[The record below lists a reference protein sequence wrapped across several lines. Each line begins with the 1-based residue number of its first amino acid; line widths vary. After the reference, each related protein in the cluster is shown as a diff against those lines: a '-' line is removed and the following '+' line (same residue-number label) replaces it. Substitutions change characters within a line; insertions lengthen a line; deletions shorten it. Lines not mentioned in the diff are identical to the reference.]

1 MGGTQAIGHE
11 SGTSPRGVAGP
22 VLGSLPDDL
31 RDVSLR
37 FRSNPEVLMHAPVAA
52 VAPRRPAWSRIPRF
66 ALNGL
71 ATATLS
77 LSLALASCAP
87 DPRPG
92 VTPRP
97 SYTEVA
103 AALGAMIE
111 HERDQKGLAAMSI
124 ALVDEEGVAWAAGF
138 GEQSSGVPA
147 TASTV
152 YRVGSVSKLF
162 TDIAV
167 MQLAERGEIDIDAPV
182 RGYLPDFAPDN
193 RSGTAITLR
202 QLMSH
207 RSGLIRE
214 PPAGNYFDDSGTD
227 LAATIASLN
236 GLPLI
241 YDPGS
246 RIKYSNAG
254 IAVVGYVLEVTRGE
268 PFADYVKRA
277 VLDPI
282 GMPASAFSREPD
294 LADDLARAYMWGF
307 DRPDFDAPSFDLGMA
322 PAGSMYSTVLD
333 LARFMEVMFRRGV
346 LDGADPGT
354 DPHLLQAATLE
365 AMWEPQFAD
374 PGSAAGYG
382 LGFAVQE
389 RFGERWLGHGGA
401 IYGFSTQLAFLPG
414 SRLGVV
420 VVSAVDGTNTVTS
433 RVADAALELM
443 LAARS
448 GEPLPTGPTRPT
460 SPLDPALALQLEGTY
475 GTGDAALELDARDG
489 RLFMTPARGGATTQ
503 LRARGDT
510 LIVDDR
516 LAFGDRFLPHA
527 GATALAPG
535 TRDPA
540 APALALVPLGP
551 DGEPGDALPR
561 QPPAPHPAPPPPH
574 WSGLIGE
581 YGPDHNILYILERG
595 GRLHALIEWFF
606 LYPLDEISEDVY
618 AFPDWGLYH
627 GEHLVFT
634 RDGTGRATSVEAAS
648 VDFARRE
655 VGTEAGG
662 TFRIDPVRP
671 VAELRAEALAA
682 SPPDEPGPFRD
693 SELVEVTGLEPGIR
707 LDVRYATTNNF
718 MSSVFYDEA
727 RVFLQRPA
735 AEGVAR
741 AHRALAEHGYGLLL
755 HDGYRPWY
763 VTKMFFDATPESQKI
778 FVADP
783 ANGSRHNRGSAIDL
797 NLYDLATGQPAG
809 MVGTYDE
816 FSPRSFPNYPGG
828 TSRQRWQRELLRR
841 AMEAEGFTVYEAEWW
856 HFDHDDWREYAIQNA
871 TFGELGR

>member
-1 MGGTQAIGHE
+1 
-11 SGTSPRGVAGP
+11 
-22 VLGSLPDDL
+22 
-31 RDVSLR
+31 
-37 FRSNPEVLMHAPVAA
+37 MHAPVTTDP
-52 VAPRRPAWSRIPRF
+52 PRRPARSRIPRL
-66 ALNGL
+66 ALNGV
-71 ATATLS
+71 AAATLS

-87 DPRPG
+87 DPTPG
-92 VTPRP
+92 VAPRP
-97 SYTEVA
+97 SYADVA
-103 AALGAMIE
+103 AALETMIE
-111 HERDQKGLAAMSI
+111 RERDQKGLAAMSI
-124 ALVDEEGVAWAAGF
+124 ALVDDEGVAWATGF
-138 GEQSSGVPA
+138 GEQSPGVPA

-182 RGYLPDFAPDN
+182 RSYLPDFAPDN

-207 RSGLIRE
+207 RAGLIRE
-214 PPAGNYFDDSGTD
+214 PPSGNYFDDGGTD

-241 YDPGS
+241 YEPEA

-277 VLDPI
+277 VIDPI

-307 DRPDFDAPSFDLGMA
+307 DRPDFDAPGFDLGMA

-333 LARFMEVMFRRGV
+333 LARFMEVMFRRA
-346 LDGADPGT
+346 LP
-354 DPHLLQAATLE
+354 LQAATLE

-374 PGSAAGYG
+374 PGAADGYG

-420 VVSAVDGTNTVTS
+420 VVSAVDGTNTLTS

-443 LAARS
+443 LAARA
-448 GEPLPTGPTRPT
+448 GEPLPTAPTRPT
-460 SPLDPALALQLEGTY
+460 APLDPALALQLESTY
-475 GTGDAALELDARDG
+475 GDGDGDDALELDARDG
-489 RLFMTPARGGATTQ
+489 RLFMTPARGGATTE

-516 LAFGDRFLPHA
+516 LAFGDRFLRHA
-527 GATALAPG
+527 GG
-535 TRDPA
+535 T
-540 APALALVPLGP
+540 ALVPLGP
-551 DGEPGDALPR
+551 DGEPGDALRR
-561 QPPAPHPAPPPPH
+561 QPPAPRPTPPPPH
-574 WSGLIGE
+574 WQGLIGE

-595 GRLHALIEWFF
+595 GRLNALIEWFF
-606 LYPLDEISEDVY
+606 LYPLDEVSPDVY

-634 RDGTGRATSVEAAS
+634 RDANGRATSVEAAS
-648 VDFARRE
+648 VDFTRRD

-671 VAELRAEALAA
+671 VAELREEALAA
-682 SPPDEPGPFRD
+682 SPPGEPGPFRD
-693 SELVEVTGLEPGIR
+693 SRAGRGHHPGARHPPGCALRDDQQLHVVGLLRRGAR
-707 LDVRYATTNNF
+707 LPPA
-718 MSSVFYDEA
+718 SS
-727 RVFLQRPA
+727 RGRCP
-735 AEGVAR
+735 R
-741 AHRALAEHGYGLLL
+741 APTVPWPNTGYGLLL

-783 ANGSRHNRGSAIDL
+783 ASGSRHNRGSAIDL
-797 NLYDLATGQPAG
+797 NLFDLATGQPAD

-828 TSRQRWQRELLRR
+828 TSLQRWQRELLRR
-841 AMEAEGFTVYEAEWW
+841 AMETEGFTVYEAEWW

>member
-1 MGGTQAIGHE
+1 
-11 SGTSPRGVAGP
+11 
-22 VLGSLPDDL
+22 
-31 RDVSLR
+31 
-37 FRSNPEVLMHAPVAA
+37 MHAPVAV
-52 VAPRRPAWSRIPRF
+52 VAPRRPARSRIPRL
-66 ALNGL
+66 ALNGV
-71 ATATLS
+71 AAATLS

-87 DPRPG
+87 DPAPG

-103 AALGAMIE
+103 AALEAMIE
-111 HERDQKGLAAMSI
+111 RERDQKGLAAMSI
-124 ALVDEEGVAWAAGF
+124 ALVDDEGVAWAAGF
-138 GEQSSGVPA
+138 GEQSPGVPA

-182 RGYLPDFAPDN
+182 RSYLPDFAPDN

-207 RSGLIRE
+207 RAGLIRE
-214 PPAGNYFDDSGTD
+214 PPSGNYFDDSGTD

-241 YDPGS
+241 YDPEA

-277 VLDPI
+277 VIDPI
-282 GMPASAFSREPD
+282 GMRTSAFTREPD

-307 DRPDFDAPSFDLGMA
+307 DRPDFDAPGFDLGMA

-333 LARFMEVMFRRGV
+333 LARFMEVMFRRGSRILSAGT
-346 LDGADPGT
+346 LDV
-354 DPHLLQAATLE
+354 
-365 AMWEPQFAD
+365 MWEPQFAD
-374 PGSAAGYG
+374 PGAADGYG
-382 LGFAVQE
+382 LGFAIQE

-443 LAARS
+443 LAARA

-460 SPLDPALALQLEGTY
+460 APIDPALALELEGTY
-475 GTGDAALELDARDG
+475 GDGDGALELDARDG
-489 RLFMTPARGGATTQ
+489 RLFMTPARGGATTE

-527 GATALAPG
+527 GG
-535 TRDPA
+535 T
-540 APALALVPLGP
+540 ALVPLGP
-551 DGEPGDALPR
+551 DGEPGDALRR
-561 QPPAPHPAPPPPH
+561 QPPSPRPAPPPPH

-595 GRLHALIEWFF
+595 GRLNALIEWFF
-606 LYPLDEISEDVY
+606 LYPLEEVSLDVY

-634 RDGTGRATSVEAAS
+634 RDANGRANSVEAAS

-671 VAELRAEALAA
+671 VAELRVEALAA

-693 SELVEVTGLEPGIR
+693 SELVEVTSLEPGIR

-727 RVFLQRPA
+727 RAFLQRPA

-783 ANGSRHNRGSAIDL
+783 ASGSRHNRGSAIDL
-797 NLYDLATGQPAG
+797 NLFDLATGQPAD

-828 TSRQRWQRELLRR
+828 TSLQRWQRELLRR
-841 AMEAEGFTVYEAEWW
+841 AMETEGFTVYEAEWW

>member
-1 MGGTQAIGHE
+1 MRVELRKAVPARLLPVLRLLPALLLLPILLLVACEGA
-11 SGTSPRGVAGP
+11 RDGVAP
-22 VLGSLPDDL
+22 DVL
-31 RDVSLR
+31 
-37 FRSNPEVLMHAPVAA
+37 
-52 VAPRRPAWSRIPRF
+52 PRA
-66 ALNGL
+66 
-71 ATATLS
+71 
-77 LSLALASCAP
+77 
-87 DPRPG
+87 D
-92 VTPRP
+92 
-97 SYTEVA
+97 YTEVA
-103 AALGAMIE
+103 GALEAMIE
-111 HERDQKGLAAMSI
+111 RERDEKGLAAMSI
-124 ALVDEEGVAWAAGF
+124 ALVDGEGVAWAAGF
-138 GEQSSGVPA
+138 GEQAPGVPA
-147 TASTV
+147 TAATV

-162 TDIAV
+162 TDIAI
-167 MQLAERGEIDIDAPV
+167 MQLVERGEIDIDSPV
-182 RGYLPDFAPDN
+182 RSHLPDFAPDN

-214 PPAGNYFDDSGTD
+214 PPAGNYFDDGGTD

-236 GLPLI
+236 GIPLI
-241 YDPGS
+241 YEPEA
-246 RIKYSNAG
+246 RTKYSNAG
-254 IAVVGYVLEVTRGE
+254 IAVVGYTLEVTRGE

-277 VLDPI
+277 VLDPL
-282 GMPASAFSREPD
+282 GMTASAFGREPGI
-294 LADDLARAYMWGF
+294 ADNLARAYMWGF
-307 DRPDFDAPSFDLGMA
+307 DRPHFDAPGFELGMS

-333 LARFMEVMFRRGV
+333 LARFMGVMFRRGE
-346 LDGADPGT
+346 LAGAATTGAYGARATAP
-354 DPHLLQAATLE
+354 LLSPATLE

-374 PGSAAGYG
+374 PGAATGYG

-414 SRLGVV
+414 SQLGVV

-443 LAARS
+443 LAARR
-448 GEPLPTGPTRPT
+448 GDPLPKAPTRGT

-475 GTGDAALELDARDG
+475 GTGDSALELDERNG
-489 RLFMTPARGGATTQ
+489 RLFMTPARGGATVE
-503 LRARGDT
+503 LRSHGDT

-516 LAFGDRFLPHA
+516 LAYGDRFLLASGGDGP
-527 GATALAPG
+527 ATPL
-535 TRDPA
+535 
-540 APALALVPLGP
+540 PALLPLGP
-551 DGEPGDALPR
+551 AGEPREPLPR
-561 QPPAPHPAPPPPH
+561 QPPAPRPGPQPAH
-574 WSGLIGE
+574 WNGLIGE
-581 YGPDHNILYILERG
+581 YGPDHAVLYILERG

-606 LYPLDEISEDVY
+606 LYPLDQVSPDVY

-634 RDGTGRATSVEAAS
+634 RDGAGRATSVEAAS
-648 VDFARRE
+648 VAFARRD

-671 VAELRAEALAA
+671 VEELRAEALAA
-682 SPPDEPGPFRD
+682 SPPDEAGPFRD
-693 SELVEVTGLEPGIR
+693 SELVEVTTLEPGIL

-718 MSSVFYDEA
+718 MSSVFYDEPRA
-727 RVFLQRPA
+727 FLQRPA

-783 ANGSRHNRGSAIDL
+783 ASGSRHNRGSAIDL
-797 NLYDLATGQPAG
+797 NLYDLATGQAAD

-841 AMEAEGFTVYEAEWW
+841 VMEAEGFTVYEAEWW
-856 HFDHDDWREYAIQNA
+856 HFDHELWREYAIQNA
-871 TFGELGR
+871 TFDELGR